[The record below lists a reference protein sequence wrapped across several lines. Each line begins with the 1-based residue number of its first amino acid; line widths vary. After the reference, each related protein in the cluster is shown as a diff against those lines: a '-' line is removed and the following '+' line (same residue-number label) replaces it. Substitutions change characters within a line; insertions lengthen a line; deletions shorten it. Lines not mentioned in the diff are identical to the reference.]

1 MRRRGPLSSQW
12 FENLSGQKLR
22 NLEDVIRIYLKKW
35 EDYESLGESPLALSH
50 FSGLT
55 HDYIIRKMWWWPGG
69 WEQGENS

>member
-50 FSGLT
+50 FST
-55 HDYIIRKMWWWPGG
+55 CKT
-69 WEQGENS
+69 